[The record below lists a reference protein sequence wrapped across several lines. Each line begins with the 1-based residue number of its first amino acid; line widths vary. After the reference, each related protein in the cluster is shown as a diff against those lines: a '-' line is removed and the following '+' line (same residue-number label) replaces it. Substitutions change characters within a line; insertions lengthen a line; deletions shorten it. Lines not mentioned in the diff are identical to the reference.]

1 MNCMYIAARR
11 TNSETQEGQIDGAV
25 FTGTL
30 DEQGSSSSV
39 PLVAE
44 MNRYERDRKR
54 EIERFQDP
62 DTLAEAIESAVGGK
76 I

>member
-1 MNCMYIAARR
+1 
-11 TNSETQEGQIDGAV
+11 
-25 FTGTL
+25 
-30 DEQGSSSSV
+30 
-39 PLVAE
+39 

-62 DTLAEAIESAVGGK
+62 DTLAEAIESAVGGR